1 MPDAVGEVS
10 PALHRGTGFQPVQ
23 AAPQPQP
30 TSEPTS
36 SARVENPCHATVAY
50 LTSAYARASDSFI
63 RGEVA
68 QLRALGHTV
77 HTFSVRK
84 SPASELVS
92 DDIRRE
98 HANTEFLL
106 GRGTLARLPLAA
118 IRQMVRAPGRFV
130 GAAKLALRCAPPGLK
145 AKVWALAYVAEAC
158 LLAERLEAKGVRHL
172 HNHIGENSATV
183 AMLAGL
189 IAGIPYSLTIHG
201 PGEFDQPTLLA
212 LDEKIAR
219 AAFVVAVSDYG
230 RSQLFRWS
238 RHADWGRIH
247 VVHCGVDEGFLNHP
261 PTSVSLAP
269 RLVCVGRLAE
279 QKGQLLLVEAAA
291 QLAREGV
298 DFEITLVG
306 DGPMRGE
313 IEKLIERH
321 GLRDRVKVAGWMGS
335 DAVRDQILASRA
347 MVLPSFAEG
356 LPVVIM
362 EALALGRPVIS
373 TYVAGIPE
381 LVRPGESGWLVPAGS
396 VPALVDA
403 MRDAVTAPLA
413 TLERMGRAG
422 AALVAERHDAKKE
435 AAKLADLICSL
446 FPVRGGPDGRPS

>member
-1 MPDAVGEVS
+1 MLETLHERSAEVARDADGAT
-10 PALHRGTGFQPVQ
+10 PR
-23 AAPQPQP
+23 AAG
-30 TSEPTS
+30 
-36 SARVENPCHATVAY
+36 ARAGAARQTTIAY

-68 QLRALGHTV
+68 QLRELGFTV
-77 HTFSVRK
+77 PTFSVRK

-92 DDIRRE
+92 DEIRRE
-98 HANTEFLL
+98 HRNTRFLL
-106 GRGTLARLPLAA
+106 ERHALARLPLAA
-118 IRQMVRAPGRFV
+118 VKELFRNPSNFL
-130 GAAKLALRCAPPGLK
+130 GAARLALKCAPPGLRS
-145 AKVWALAYVAEAC
+145 KVWALAYVAEAC
-158 LLAERLEAKGVRHL
+158 LLAQWLREKNVRHL

-189 IAGIPYSLTIHG
+189 ISGVPYSLTIHG

-238 RHADWGRIH
+238 RHGDWGKVH
-247 VVHCGVDEGFLNHP
+247 VVHCGVDESFLNHP
-261 PTSVSLAP
+261 PTPVPQAP

-291 QLAREGV
+291 ELAREGMN
-298 DFEITLVG
+298 FELVLVG

-313 IEKLIERH
+313 IERLIERH
-321 GLRDRVKVAGWMGS
+321 GLRDHVTIAGWMSGDS
-335 DAVRDQILASRA
+335 VRDQLLAARA

-362 EALALGRPVIS
+362 EALALRRPVIS

-381 LVRPGESGWLVPAGS
+381 LVRSGESGWLVPAGS
-396 VPALVDA
+396 VPALVEA
-403 MRDAVTAPLA
+403 MREAVTARVER
-413 TLERMGRAG
+413 LEAMGRAG
-422 AALVAERHDAKKE
+422 AALVAERHDARKE
-435 AAKLADLICSL
+435 AAKLAGFIASCGADSISES
-446 FPVRGGPDGRPS
+446 RM